1 MRLVEG
7 QIKLITRPEDLPL
20 FAEFVLALSLLS
32 FLAGNL
38 VYLDLLLDARYCLEA
53 VERSLQLTDLDM
65 EEVELFLLV

>member
-38 VYLDLLLDARYCLEA
+38 VYLDLILDARYCLEA

-65 EEVELFLLV
+65 EVVELFLLV